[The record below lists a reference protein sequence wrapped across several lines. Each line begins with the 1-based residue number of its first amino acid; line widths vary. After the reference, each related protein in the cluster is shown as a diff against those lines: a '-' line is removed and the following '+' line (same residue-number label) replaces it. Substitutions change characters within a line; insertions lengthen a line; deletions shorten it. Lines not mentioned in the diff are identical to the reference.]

1 MLLYFILNVKKT
13 RAFIREKVKLHKMK
27 NKTKTA
33 WVSLHITYSN
43 FLTILLEV
51 FIERKSI
58 ISDKWELKTVKHR
71 AKNNITANKL

>member
-1 MLLYFILNVKKT
+1 
-13 RAFIREKVKLHKMK
+13 MK

-51 FIERKSI
+51 FIERKPI